1 MRKIQGGVQRKG
13 GKNVTNRKWR
23 CRLAALLVVCA
34 MAGTMTPLTAFA
46 EEDVL
51 LISAEDTQTAETIA
65 DEGSALYY
73 EQQVSYSD
81 YYEQYSSEKRPDASI
96 LVAGSSFIETDCET
110 YEVGAYTGEEDGS
123 VRTDALIWNSAQGS
137 FTYEME
143 VPETG
148 LYCVEASYCP
158 IASNTATIELSLA
171 IDGEVPYDAAS
182 RITLNKV
189 FRNEKDIEKD
199 SSGDEVR
206 PAQIQVEMW
215 QTTDL
220 RDSDGLFNE
229 PIVFYLEEGRHTVT
243 LEASKGWLALEYLKF
258 YNPDGYQTYDEY
270 KASVDAAVSVEATPS
285 GTVRIEGESAV
296 YKSDS
301 VLYPTY
307 DNSNCA
313 VSPSDPR
320 HLIYNT
326 IGQGNWDKAQQTVTW
341 KTTVPSD
348 GWYKMGI
355 KARQEEMRGFFSN
368 RRIYIDGQV
377 LCEDMDQV
385 RFYYDTDFRIT
396 EVETSD
402 GEELYIYLTAGEEH
416 TITMEAVPGA
426 IGAYM
431 QQLDDIVLDLNT
443 YYRKIVMI
451 TGPEPDTYTDY
462 YVHEKIPEI
471 VDTFDGIAKE
481 LRTVQDEIEALANS
495 EGSEAASLESMA
507 IILEKCVDD
516 PLKIPS
522 YLSQIKDYITSISS
536 WMRDYRD
543 QPLEIDYIEL
553 TTADNEF
560 GEAEPGFF
568 DNLSYS
574 FQRFI
579 ASFNEDYS
587 SLTDTTGEDTIDVW
601 VSLGRDQAQV
611 VKTLV
616 ESEFIPEYEIPVSI
630 NLVVGGVV
638 EATLADKGPDVALFL
653 GGEFPVNLAC
663 RGLLADVSKMEGYD
677 EAIQLYQDEAMV
689 PYTYEGGTYG
699 MPLTRSWAMMFYRK
713 DVLSELGFT
722 APPET
727 WTGLID
733 MLPAL
738 QRSYM
743 SAGLVLPAVAADSNM
758 AQISPATES
767 GHTFATLMLQS
778 GTNYYNDAYTETM
791 FNTNEAIDAFEMWT
805 SFYTKYDFD
814 QQYDGFSRFRTGEY
828 PIVIAD
834 YTFYNQ
840 LQVAAPEIKGLWDF
854 TTIPGTLQE
863 DGTVSHAVNSASSG
877 AVIFNKVAEKEN
889 GLENAWT
896 FLKWF
901 CSTDTQVAYA
911 TQIEGLMGQ
920 MGRYAP
926 ANKEALTQLAWSPDE
941 VESLETA
948 MDELVEVPIIPASY
962 AVTRNVMNAFR
973 EVVNNAENPRDTL
986 MWYNRDINEEITR
999 KRENLGLDTAE

>member
-1 MRKIQGGVQRKG
+1 MTK
-13 GKNVTNRKWR
+13 RKWQHH
-23 CRLAALLVVCA
+23 CAAVLIASVLAVGMVPFA
-34 MAGTMTPLTAFA
+34 AFA
-46 EEDVL
+46 EEESVL
-51 LISAEDTQTAETIA
+51 LMAEDTAAA
-65 DEGSALYY
+65 DVQSQLYY
-73 EQQVSYSD
+73 EQQMSYSD
-81 YYEQYSSEKRPDASI
+81 YYEQHAAQPRPNSVIWAY
-96 LVAGSSFIETDCET
+96 GSSFTETDCEQ
-110 YEVGAYTGEEDGS
+110 YSIGAYTGQEDGS
-123 VRTDALIWNSAQGS
+123 SRTDALIWDSANGS
-137 FTYEME
+137 FTYEIE

-148 LYCVEASYCP
+148 IYCVEASYCP
-158 IASNTATIELSLA
+158 IASNTSNIEFSLA

-182 RITLNKV
+182 RIILNKV
-189 FRNEKDIEKD
+189 YRNEKPIEKD

-229 PIVFYLEEGRHTVT
+229 PIVFYLEKGRHTVT
-243 LEASKGWLALEYLKF
+243 IDANKAFLALEYLKF
-258 YNPDGYQTYDEY
+258 YNPESYATYDAY
-270 KASVDAAVSVEATPS
+270 KSSVDAKVSTEDTPS
-285 GTVRIEGESAV
+285 ATVRIEGESAV

-307 DNSNCA
+307 DNSNCG
-313 VSPSDPR
+313 VSPADPR
-320 HLIYNT
+320 HMIYNT
-326 IGQGNWDKAQQTVTW
+326 IGKGNWDKAQQTITW
-341 KTTVPSD
+341 ETTVPND
-348 GWYKMGI
+348 GWYKLGI

-368 RRIYIDGQV
+368 RRIYIDGKV
-377 LCEDMDQV
+377 LCADMDQV
-385 RFYYDTDFRIT
+385 RFYYDTDFRVT
-396 EVETSD
+396 PVQTVD
-402 GEELYIYLTAGEEH
+402 GEDLYIYLTAGEKH

-431 QQLDDIVLDLNT
+431 QELDDIVLDLNT

-451 TGPEPDTYTDY
+451 TGPEPDVYTDY

-471 VDTFDGIAKE
+471 VDTFDRIAKE
-481 LRTVQDEIEALANS
+481 LRSVQGEIESLANS
-495 EGSEAASLESMA
+495 KGSEAASLESMA
-507 IILEKCVDD
+507 IVLENCVDD

-543 QPLEIDYIEL
+543 QPLEIDYMEL
-553 TTADNEF
+553 TTYGNEF
-560 GEAEPGFF
+560 SDAAPGFF
-568 DNLSYS
+568 ENLSYS

-587 SLTDTTGEDTIDVW
+587 ALTEVTGDDVIEVW

-611 VKTLV
+611 VKELV
-616 ESEFIPEYEIPVSI
+616 ESQFIPEYEIPISI
-630 NLVVGGVV
+630 NLVAGGVV

-663 RGLLADVSKMEGYD
+663 RGLLADVSKLEGY
-677 EAIQLYQDEAMV
+677 EEMTKLYQEDAMV

-722 APPET
+722 QAPET
-727 WTGLID
+727 WDMLID

-758 AQISPATES
+758 AQISAATES
-767 GHTFATLMLQS
+767 GHTFATLLLQN
-778 GTNYYNDAYTETM
+778 GTNYYNDTFTETM
-791 FNTNEAIDAFEMWT
+791 FNTNQAIDAFEKWT

-828 PIVIAD
+828 PIVVAD

-840 LQVAAPEIKGLWDF
+840 LEIAAPEIKGLWDF
-854 TTIPGTLQE
+854 TAIPGTMQE
-863 DGTVSHAVNSASSG
+863 DGTISHAVNSTSTG
-877 AVIFNKVAEKEN
+877 AVIFNQVDEKEN
-889 GLENAWT
+889 GVENAWE
-896 FLKWF
+896 FVKWF
-901 CSTDTQVAYA
+901 CSTDVQTAYA
-911 TQIEGLMGQ
+911 TQLEGLMGQ
-920 MGRYAP
+920 LGRYAP
-926 ANKEALTQLAWSPDE
+926 ANKETLGQLAWSTDE
-941 VESLETA
+941 VASLETA
-948 MDELVEVPIIPASY
+948 MTELEEIPIIPASY

-999 KRENLGLDTAE
+999 KRENLGLETAE

>member
-1 MRKIQGGVQRKG
+1 M
-13 GKNVTNRKWR
+13 TNRKWQK
-23 CRLAALLVVCA
+23 RLAAVLMACTVTSSLVPFAVFA
-34 MAGTMTPLTAFA
+34 A
-46 EEDVL
+46 EEAVPL
-51 LISAEDTQTAETIA
+51 AAAAGQAAA
-65 DEGSALYY
+65 DEQSELYY
-73 EQQVSYSD
+73 EQQTPYSD
-81 YYEQYSSEKRPDASI
+81 YYDMYQSEPRPDASI
-96 LVAGSSFIETDCET
+96 LVAGSGFTETDCET
-110 YEVGAYTGEEDGS
+110 YEIGSYTGEEDGS
-123 VRTDALIWNSAQGS
+123 SRADALIWNSADGS
-137 FTYEME
+137 FTYEIE

-148 LYCVEASYCP
+148 IYCVEASYCP
-158 IASNTATIELSLA
+158 IASNTATIEFSLA
-171 IDGEVPYDAAS
+171 IDGEIPYDAAS

-189 FRNEKDIEKD
+189 FRNEKPIEKD

-206 PAQIQVEMW
+206 PSQIQVEMW
-215 QTTDL
+215 QTADL
-220 RDSDGLFNE
+220 KDPDGLFNE
-229 PIVFYLEEGRHTVT
+229 PIVFYLEEGRHTIT

-258 YNPDGYQTYDEY
+258 YNPEGYQSYEDYT
-270 KASVDAAVSVEATPS
+270 ASVDASVSVEETPS

-307 DNSNCA
+307 DNSNCG
-313 VSPSDPR
+313 VSPADPR
-320 HLIYNT
+320 HLLYNT
-326 IGQGNWDKAQQTVTW
+326 IGKGNWDKAQQTVTW
-341 KTTVPSD
+341 EATVPND
-348 GWYKMGI
+348 GWYKLGV

-385 RFYYDTDFRIT
+385 RFYYSTDF
-396 EVETSD
+396 EVTPVQTAE
-402 GEELYIYLTAGEEH
+402 GEDLYIYLTAGEKH
-416 TITMEAVPGA
+416 TITIEVVPGA

-431 QQLDDIVLDLNT
+431 QELDDIVLDLNT

-451 TGPEPDTYTDY
+451 TGPEPDVYTDY

-471 VDTFDGIAKE
+471 VETFDSIAKK
-481 LRTVQDEIEALANS
+481 LRNVQGEIESLANS
-495 EGSEAASLESMA
+495 KGSEAASLESMA
-507 IILEKCVDD
+507 IVLENCVED

-543 QPLEIDYIEL
+543 QPLEIDYMEL
-553 TTADNEF
+553 TTYGNDFSDAD
-560 GEAEPGFF
+560 PGFF
-568 DNLSYS
+568 ENLGYS

-587 SLTDTTGEDTIDVW
+587 ALTEVTGDDVIEVW
-601 VSLGRDQAQV
+601 VQLGRDQAQV
-611 VKTLV
+611 VKDLV
-616 ESEFIPEYEIPVSI
+616 ESQFIPEYEIPVSI

-663 RGLLADVSKMEGYD
+663 RDLLVDVSQLDGY
-677 EAIQLYQDEAMV
+677 EEMTELYQEDAMV

-722 APPET
+722 QAPET
-727 WTGLID
+727 WDDLID

-758 AQISPATES
+758 AQISAATES

-778 GTNYYNDAYTETM
+778 NTNYYNETQTETM
-791 FNTNEAIDAFEMWT
+791 FNTNAAIDAFEKWT

-828 PIVIAD
+828 PIVVAD

-854 TTIPGTLQE
+854 TSIPGTLQE
-863 DGTVSHAVNSASSG
+863 DGTVSHAVNSSSAG
-877 AVIFNKVAEKEN
+877 AVIFNKVDDKEN
-889 GLENAWT
+889 GVENAWE
-896 FLKWF
+896 FVKWF
-901 CSTDTQVAYA
+901 CSTDIQVAYA
-911 TQIEGLMGQ
+911 TQLEGLMGQ

-926 ANKEALTQLAWSPDE
+926 ANKEALEQLAWSPDE
-941 VESLETA
+941 VESLQTA
-948 MDELVEVPIIPASY
+948 MDELEEVPIIPASY

-999 KRENLGLDTAE
+999 KRENLGLETAEE

>member
-1 MRKIQGGVQRKG
+1 MRKVGAEYKRKG
-13 GKNVTNRKWR
+13 GKNVTKRKWQST
-23 CRLAALLVVCA
+23 LAALLAVCTVTSTGA
-34 MAGTMTPLTAFA
+34 PLSAFA
-46 EEDVL
+46 ETDAVL
-51 LISAEDTQTAETIA
+51 LADSAEAAETLA
-65 DEGSALYY
+65 AEENALYY
-73 EQQVSYSD
+73 EQQISYSD
-81 YYEQYSSEKRPDASI
+81 YYEQYMSEARPNSSIEVRA
-96 LVAGSSFIETDCET
+96 SSFTEENCET
-110 YEVGAYTGEEDGS
+110 FEVGSYTGEEDGS
-123 VRTDALIWNSAQGS
+123 VRDDVLIWNSASGS
-137 FTYEME
+137 FTYDIE

-158 IASNTATIELSLA
+158 IVSNTASIELSLA
-171 IDGEVPYDAAS
+171 IDGETPYDAAS

-189 FRNEKDIEKD
+189 FKNEKPIEKD

-206 PAQIQVEMW
+206 PSQIQTEMW
-215 QTTDL
+215 QTADFK
-220 RDSDGLFNE
+220 DPDGLFNE
-229 PIVFYLEEGRHTVT
+229 PIVFYLEKGSHTIT
-243 LEASKGWLALEYLKF
+243 LEANKGWLALEYLKF
-258 YNPDGYQTYDEY
+258 YNPEGYKTYDEY
-270 KASVDAAVSVEATPS
+270 VASVDAAVTVEATPS
-285 GTVRIEGESAV
+285 ATVRIEGESAV

-307 DNSNCA
+307 DNSSCSI
-313 VSPSDPR
+313 SPADPR
-320 HLIYNT
+320 HLLYNT
-326 IGQGNWDKAQQTVTW
+326 VGKGNWDKAQQTVTW
-341 KTTVPSD
+341 DMTVPAD

-368 RRIYIDGQV
+368 RRIYIDGEV

-385 RFYYDTDFRIT
+385 RFYYDTDFHIT
-396 EVETSD
+396 EVETNE
-402 GEELYIYLTAGEEH
+402 GEDLYIYLTAGEKH
-416 TITMEAVPGA
+416 TLTMEAVPGA
-426 IGAYM
+426 IGEYM
-431 QQLDDIVLDLNT
+431 RSLDDIVLDLNT

-471 VDTFDGIAKE
+471 VDTFDSIAKE
-481 LRTVQDEIEALANS
+481 LRSVQDEIESLANS

-507 IILEKCVDD
+507 IILEKCVKD

-560 GEAEPGFF
+560 GEDEAGFF

-611 VKTLV
+611 VKQMV
-616 ESEFIPEYEIPVSI
+616 ESEFIPEYNIPVSI

-638 EATLADKGPDVALFL
+638 EATLADKGPDVSLFL

-663 RGLLADVSKMEGYD
+663 RGLLVDVSELSEFD
-677 EAIQLYQDEAMV
+677 EVEARYQEEAMV
-689 PYTYEGGTYG
+689 PYEYEGGTYG

-727 WTGLID
+727 WTELID

-767 GHTFATLMLQS
+767 GHTFATLMLQQ
-778 GTNYYNDAYTETM
+778 GTNYYNDTFTETM

-854 TTIPGTLQE
+854 TTIPGTEQE
-863 DGTVSHAVNSASSG
+863 DGTISHAVNSASSG

-889 GLENAWT
+889 GIENAWT

-901 CSTDTQVAYA
+901 GSAETQIDYA

-920 MGRYAP
+920 LGRYAP
-926 ANKEALTQLAWSPDE
+926 ANTAALEQLAWSPEE

-973 EVVNNAENPRDTL
+973 EVVNNSENPRDTL